1 MSLPGRLRLRN
12 TTRAMALP
20 EHRSTNWD
28 GRTNGNTSATDSK
41 NSAFCFRIR
50 ICEHPRE
57 AARLNAAIPGP
68 GTRTSRTIPV
78 AADCSCLRDPAG
90 FRTITTPPPHS
101 VPASAHGVCC
111 AACHSGSPRWTMAL
125 YRAFPGPRAP
135 NAASPTDGAR
145 SQSSAAG
152 AQPGA
157 HGKSPGEPQ
166 SNGPPLSNLRPM
178 APDLGRQHLIP
189 GFYPGLVKMAP
200 ENLFNNRQWRPRR
213 PSTQEN
219 GDRPG
224 LSAVPPWP
232 PEDSSP
238 SSPPLQTS
246 SRPTG

>member
-78 AADCSCLRDPAG
+78 AANCSCLRDPAG

-111 AACHSGSPRWTMAL
+111 AACHSGPPVGQWLCIERFQVPERRMLHRRLMEHGHSRL
-125 YRAFPGPRAP
+125 LRVLNRGPTENLLGSRNP
-135 NAASPTDGAR
+135 M
-145 SQSSAAG
+145 
-152 AQPGA
+152 
-157 HGKSPGEPQ
+157 
-166 SNGPPLSNLRPM
+166 GPP
-178 APDLGRQHLIP
+178 
-189 GFYPGLVKMAP
+189 YP
-200 ENLFNNRQWRPRR
+200 
-213 PSTQEN
+213 T
-219 GDRPG
+219 
-224 LSAVPPWP
+224 SAQWP
-232 PEDSSP
+232 PI
-238 SSPPLQTS
+238 
-246 SRPTG
+246 